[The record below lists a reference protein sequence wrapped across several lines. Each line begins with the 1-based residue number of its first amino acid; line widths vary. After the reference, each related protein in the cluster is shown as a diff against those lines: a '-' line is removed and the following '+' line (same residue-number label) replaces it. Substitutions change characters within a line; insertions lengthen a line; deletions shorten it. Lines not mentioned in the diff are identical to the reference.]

1 MNESELNGAEA
12 VEYAQQR
19 LKKVRG
25 DAEGWE
31 IEYVDEKTGEK
42 WLMDYPHAELQG
54 GGSPR
59 LRRVS

>member
-1 MNESELNGAEA
+1 MSELEGAEA

-19 LKKVRG
+19 LKEVRV
-25 DAEGWE
+25 DPDKWE
-31 IEYVDEKTGEK
+31 VEYVDERTGDK